1 MKLVC
6 IYCLTFCYSESIR
19 QDLLPKLSDQKFI
32 STLEQQIMAVFK
44 VDRAY
49 SQTIFDRQ
57 MSVMRGQIL
66 NVTQALR
73 DERSPVELVNMPPVY
88 VKRADKNN
96 MLGRLR
102 SVTIEQF
109 TQTFQRQKP
118 FFSGF

>member
-1 MKLVC
+1 
-6 IYCLTFCYSESIR
+6 
-19 QDLLPKLSDQKFI
+19 
-32 STLEQQIMAVFK
+32 
-44 VDRAY
+44 
-49 SQTIFDRQ
+49 

-102 SVTIEQF
+102 SATIEQF